1 MNDRKRKNNNKKF
14 KNLERL
20 TLLAVFLSGVIV
32 VSFFF
37 AWMEEYRLLIAGT
50 DTDSVTVSVNVT
62 ETISINAPSDIT
74 LMPEI
79 VETGSATGNTTW
91 IVETNNAD
99 GWKLELNASVSPAMS
114 NGGNNFAD
122 YTETTSGIPESWNI
136 ASNSSEFGFS
146 VGGSYAGWEYSD
158 GNLYEGFDG
167 SNKILVAQDSGTTPG
182 GGAEVDVYFKA
193 EVGIDKIQPSGT
205 YTATITATATTL

>member
-1 MNDRKRKNNNKKF
+1 LKLKQKKIIEKF
-14 KNLERL
+14 RL
-20 TLLAVFLSGVIV
+20 IEHITLAVFFLAGIFM

-37 AWMEEYRLLIAGT
+37 AWMEEYRLLVAGT
-50 DTDSVTVSVNVT
+50 DTDSVAVSVNVT

-79 VETGSATGNTTW
+79 VETGSATGSTTW
-91 IVETNNAD
+91 VVETNNAD
-99 GWKLELNASVSPAMS
+99 GWKLELNASASPAMS

-122 YTETTSGIPESWNI
+122 YTETTPGLPESWNV
-136 ASNSSEFGFS
+136 ASDDSEFGFS
-146 VGGSYAGWEYSD
+146 VGGSYAEWEYSD
-158 GNLYEGFDG
+158 GSLYEGFDG
-167 SNKILVAQDSGTTPG
+167 ANKILVAQDSGTTPG

-193 EVGIDKIQPSGT
+193 EVGVDKIQPSGV